1 MFLHTYIHVIVNL
14 FMCDRKW
21 FSWCMLCG
29 KEMKSIGISSSLSF
43 LYSLPSPPTPFL
55 RSPPL
60 IPLCLHC
67 SFLLSLLSSPSPIL
81 CLLQAFSQEVTARQ
95 PEYDH
100 VLAEGQNLLQLAH
113 PRAVPV
119 LQSKLQQLERTWVD
133 LRGKVG
139 EAYQSTLFVHT
150 VKVVMWIYSDDSNI
164 ILLSTSLVLL

>member
-1 MFLHTYIHVIVNL
+1 M
-14 FMCDRKW
+14 
-21 FSWCMLCG
+21 
-29 KEMKSIGISSSLSF
+29 
-43 LYSLPSPPTPFL
+43 
-55 RSPPL
+55 
-60 IPLCLHC
+60 
-67 SFLLSLLSSPSPIL
+67 
-81 CLLQAFSQEVTARQ
+81 TARQ

-139 EAYQSTLFVHT
+139 EAYQSALFVRI